1 MAKRKTPKV
10 KDLRPE
16 KITDEQLAK
25 MRQVVSAINKAQMDI
40 GIVEVRKHEA
50 LHAITQMQ
58 TQIVELQNEFKE
70 QYGTD
75 DINIADGTIKYNDD
89 NNEANKKD
97 NNREGL

>member
-25 MRQVVSAINKAQMDI
+25 MRQVVSAINKAQMDV
-40 GIVEVRKHEA
+40 GIIEVRKHEA

-75 DINIADGTIKYNDD
+75 DINIADGTIKYYDD

-97 NNREGL
+97 NDREGL

>member
-25 MRQVVSAINKAQMDI
+25 MRQVVSAINKAQMDV
-40 GIVEVRKHEA
+40 GIIEVRKHEA

-97 NNREGL
+97 NDREGL

>member
-25 MRQVVSAINKAQMDI
+25 MRQVVSAINKAQMDV
-40 GIVEVRKHEA
+40 GIIEVRKHEA

>member
-40 GIVEVRKHEA
+40 GIIEVRKHEA
-50 LHAITQMQ
+50 LPAITQMQ

-89 NNEANKKD
+89 NNQVNKK
-97 NNREGL
+97 NNGR

>member
-16 KITDEQLAK
+16 KITDEQLTN
-25 MRQVVSAINKAQMDI
+25 MRQVVSAINKAQMDV
-40 GIVEVRKHEA
+40 GIIEVRKHEA

-89 NNEANKKD
+89 NNEANKK
-97 NNREGL
+97 NNDREGL

>member
-25 MRQVVSAINKAQMDI
+25 MRQVVSAINKAQMDV
-40 GIVEVRKHEA
+40 GIIEVRKHEA

-70 QYGTD
+70 QYCTD
-75 DINIADGTIKYNDD
+75 DINIADATIKYNDD
-89 NNEANKKD
+89 NNQVNKK
-97 NNREGL
+97 NNGR